1 MDCSTPCFPVTHHLL
16 KFPQIHVHW
25 IGDVI
30 QLPHPLSPSS
40 PSALN
45 ISKDQ
50 GLSLVSQLFT
60 SGGQSIGTSASA
72 SALPVNFQGWFPLG
86 LTSWISLLSP
96 ALQFESTNSLA
107 LSLLYGST
115 LTSIRGA
122 GLLGGGLCFLLH
134 GSLFRATVCPRVIDP
149 GEQGRGFC
157 DLFWKLHFII
167 VQYFLSYSVTLIH
180 CWRGLHKNLHTKK

>member
-1 MDCSTPCFPVTHHLL
+1 MSTESIMPSNHLILCRPFSSYPQSFLALGSFPMS
-16 KFPQIHVHW
+16 
-25 IGDVI
+25 
-30 QLPHPLSPSS
+30 PLF
-40 PSALN
+40 A
-45 ISKDQ
+45 
-50 GLSLVSQLFT
+50 

-134 GSLFRATVCPRVIDP
+134 GSLFRATVCPRAIDP